1 MTLRLTYEAAN
12 GEARTVTLQNA
23 EWQKIRGVAVLRGQQ
38 KINGRLVNRSIAA
51 TEIVNDSIQRL
62 DCADSPDGKHQ
73 FAPDLEYDS
82 TGETINCE
90 YCGEPKPDKK
100 RQK

>member
-1 MTLRLTYEAAN
+1 MTLRVTYEASN
-12 GEARTVTLQNA
+12 NERPTITLYNA

-62 DCADSPDGKHQ
+62 DCGDSPDGKHQ
-73 FAPDLEYDS
+73 FAPDLEYDP

-90 YCGEPKPDKK
+90 YCGEPK
-100 RQK
+100 